1 MPTFVTAHQRDYRMF
16 GWWVAADCWTDE
28 QAELQ
33 LAVMV
38 NSCPVVADHRSR
50 GLRERWLESVCMRT
64 GTLPRSADSWR
75 SPVRKRCSQ
84 LDAQCIEGRCG
95 DLRHVG
101 RIGAVPRYIPC
112 GTSGSGED
120 VLVKVDTGS
129 AQAGHEGED
138 VGRFEYVAQRADRRA
153 DSASECEGFGV
164 VEQVESRNVTPRL
177 DEQIP
182 RPDPFSLGGAVCH
195 HHEVIDI
202 DHRAHQWSGP
212 VVLVTDHA
220 PPHTGD
226 DTVAPAP
233 SDSGPGHASDG
244 FHVRTRF
251 TQRHFS
257 RCHADPVNLP
267 GINEMATAA
276 EFRTS
281 RA

>member
-1 MPTFVTAHQRDYRMF
+1 MPFVTSGGVRIHYTDTGGDGRVVVLGHSLFMDQEMFAPQVQALTPDYRLI
-16 GWWVAADCWTDE
+16 AID
-28 QAELQ
+28 
-33 LAVMV
+33 
-38 NSCPVVADHRSR
+38 SR
-50 GLRERWLESVCMRT
+50 GHGPSEDP
-64 GTLPRSADSWR
+64 GT
-75 SPVRKRCSQ
+75 
-84 LDAQCIEGRCG
+84 
-95 DLRHVG
+95 
-101 RIGAVPRYIPC
+101 
-112 GTSGSGED
+112 
-120 VLVKVDTGS
+120 
-129 AQAGHEGED
+129 
-138 VGRFEYVAQRADRRA
+138 
-153 DSASECEGFGV
+153 
-164 VEQVESRNVTPRL
+164 
-177 DEQIP
+177 
-182 RPDPFSLGGAVCH
+182 PFSYWDLARDAWAVVDALGLEHVVVGGVAHGGFTALRMALLAHSRVDGLIVIGSTAAAMPARRKVGYREGGAVCH